1 MGGVFPTL
9 GEIIVEFE
17 KMVIWKQSGNDD
29 IPEPTPGLDSD
40 FDLANSRC
48 DQIKQ
53 YLDDYLND
61 VKV

>member
-1 MGGVFPTL
+1 MGGVFPTI
-9 GEIIVEFE
+9 GEIIVDFE

-48 DQIKQ
+48 DQIK
-53 YLDDYLND
+53 
-61 VKV
+61 